1 MGELYAGKQ
10 SGEDAAVQGAPMR
23 TSDWPSGA
31 SDSGKEYNG
40 LVIMV
45 NIWIIVHIGIIG
57 TVCLVRAF
65 TLIFESLFFVFGA
78 SLRLKSRQMWLFD
91 SECFRIDAPL
101 DIFSGL
107 SLLSHDSKL

>member
-1 MGELYAGKQ
+1 MG
-10 SGEDAAVQGAPMR
+10 
-23 TSDWPSGA
+23 TSDWPSSA
-31 SDSGKEYNG
+31 SGSGKGYNE
-40 LVIMV
+40 LIIMV
-45 NIWIIVHIGIIG
+45 NIWFIVHIGIIG

-91 SECFRIDAPL
+91 LECFRIDAPL
-101 DIFSGL
+101 EIFSGL